1 MSEEYKKEVKQIVE
15 NKVEDRENTLFYEKS
30 IKNATEKKMNKLL
43 DDKELKGKMSLI
55 FLLHAYYYEEL
66 EKIRKEKKDK
76 EKKSNSFLNSGLS
89 LLKNFQIKDP
99 LLSKFSNTK

>member
-15 NKVEDRENTLFYEKS
+15 SKVEDREYTLFYEKS
-30 IKNATEKKMNKLL
+30 IKTATEKKMNKLL

-55 FLLHAYYYEEL
+55 FVLHAYYYEEL
-66 EKIRKEKKDK
+66 EKIKKEK
-76 EKKSNSFLNSGLS
+76 EKNSNSFLNSGLS
-89 LLKNFQIKDP
+89 LLRNFQIKDP

>member
-15 NKVEDRENTLFYEKS
+15 NKVEDREYTLFYEKS

-55 FLLHAYYYEEL
+55 FVLHAYYYEEL
-66 EKIRKEKKDK
+66 EKIKKEKEK
-76 EKKSNSFLNSGLS
+76 EKNSNSFLNSGLS
-89 LLKNFQIKDP
+89 LLRNFQIKDP

>member
-15 NKVEDRENTLFYEKS
+15 NKIEDREYTLFYEKR

-55 FLLHAYYYEEL
+55 FILHAYYYEEL
-66 EKIRKEKKDK
+66 EKIKKEKEK
-76 EKKSNSFLNSGLS
+76 EKNSNSFLNSGLS
-89 LLKNFQIKDP
+89 LLRNFQIKDP

>member
-15 NKVEDRENTLFYEKS
+15 DKVEDREYTLFYEKR

-55 FLLHAYYYEEL
+55 FVLHAYYYEEL
-66 EKIRKEKKDK
+66 EKIKKEKEK
-76 EKKSNSFLNSGLS
+76 EKNANSFLNSGLS
-89 LLKNFQIKDP
+89 LLNSFQIKDS

>member
-15 NKVEDRENTLFYEKS
+15 SKVEDREYTLFYEKS

-55 FLLHAYYYEEL
+55 FVLHAYYYEEL
-66 EKIRKEKKDK
+66 EKIKKEKEK
-76 EKKSNSFLNSGLS
+76 EKNSNSFLNSGLS
-89 LLKNFQIKDP
+89 LLSSFQIKDS

>member
-15 NKVEDRENTLFYEKS
+15 NKVEDREYTLFYEKR

-55 FLLHAYYYEEL
+55 FLLHAYYYE
-66 EKIRKEKKDK
+66 
-76 EKKSNSFLNSGLS
+76 
-89 LLKNFQIKDP
+89 
-99 LLSKFSNTK
+99 

>member
-1 MSEEYKKEVKQIVE
+1 MTEEYKKEVKQIVE
-15 NKVEDRENTLFYEKS
+15 NKVEDREYTLFYEKS

-55 FLLHAYYYEEL
+55 FVLHAYYYEEL
-66 EKIRKEKKDK
+66 EKIKKEKEKKN
-76 EKKSNSFLNSGLS
+76 SNSFLNSGLS
-89 LLKNFQIKDP
+89 LLRNFQIKDP